1 MISRGSHTLRA
12 FLFRGLLLLS
22 LFLSGIVPDGMM
34 RQAEAAGIRL
44 VLCTGE
50 GTQEVWLTPDGQS
63 RPVTPADTNEAAHKQ
78 QCIQVNLALGDV
90 QPQNIARLLQIAQPV
105 EFATGTHQTRKRL
118 NAATA
123 AEPRAP
129 PVLL

>member
-22 LFLSGIVPDGMM
+22 LMVSGIVPDGMM
-34 RQAEAAGIRL
+34 RQAEEDGIRL

-50 GTQEVWLTPDGQS
+50 GTQEVWLTQDGQS
-63 RPVTPADTNEAAHKQ
+63 RPVTPADTNEAGHKQ
-78 QCIQVNLALGDV
+78 HCIQVSLALGDV
-90 QPQNIARLLQIAQPV
+90 QPQNMARLLQVARHV
-105 EFATGTHQTRKRL
+105 EFAAGTHQTHKRL
-118 NAATA
+118 TKAMA